1 MTTEI
6 NKQNRSIITTKSKI
20 HLNYYY
26 NNINKY
32 PTHNEKLNLCKKLNL
47 TVKNVKIYFQNKR
60 QRQLKKYN
68 KLISTDDLTGEDLT
82 GDDLTGEDLTGADLT
97 GDDLTGADLTGDDL
111 TGNDLIG
118 NDLNSDY
125 LMENENLID
134 NENLND
140 TNDDNV
146 LKSILRKEFYFN
158 AYLITYIFENFFKSP
173 LSFQD
178 NFDLAVKYLKSYPKI
193 NRDIAMNNIINLMFN
208 TEIHSFI
215 LFNPSITFDAAC
227 YFAFINIS
235 NLHNNI
241 LNMVKDK

>member
-6 NKQNRSIITTKSKI
+6 NKQNRSIITAKSKI
-20 HLNYYY
+20 YLNYYY

-82 GDDLTGEDLTGADLT
+82 GADLTGEDLTG
-97 GDDLTGADLTGDDL
+97 
-111 TGNDLIG
+111 NNLIG

-125 LMENENLID
+125 LMENKNLID

-193 NRDIAMNNIINLMFN
+193 NRDIAMNNIKNLMFN

-227 YFAFINIS
+227 YFAFINICFLYS
-235 NLHNNI
+235 TI
-241 LNMVKDK
+241 LNLVKDK